1 MLRAVFSFVILVLG
15 VSLLALWVD
24 HQGRIRR
31 IHWTPPAPLPLDA
44 NAMVA
49 TLPARG
55 EINPTYL
62 LQTLERPVFSPS
74 RRPPPPPPPPEPTK
88 AKESAPPLT
97 DVHVFGLYG
106 SDRSGGAILRVDGKN
121 QRVTV
126 NESVK
131 GWRLVSIGERTLSF
145 RRGGRQHV
153 LELVHVI
160 PKVDPSSAIG
170 ASGVAGGAQ
179 VPARS
184 SRATRNVRPS
194 AATDS
199 PSAVISSPSSASS
212 PASASSSAGTA
223 PSFSPAAVNPPTP
236 PRFGGPQSAKKP

>member
-88 AKESAPPLT
+88 AEESAPPLT

-131 GWRLVSIGERTLSF
+131 GWRLVSIGERSLSF

-160 PKVDPSSAIG
+160 PKVDPSSASG
-170 ASGVAGGAQ
+170 ASGMAGGTQ

-184 SRATRNVRPS
+184 SRATRNAGPRVAPASRES
-194 AATDS
+194 S
-199 PSAVISSPSSASS
+199 VSSPTPVSSLPVTPPSSS
-212 PASASSSAGTA
+212 PAAS
-223 PSFSPAAVNPPTP
+223 PPPTP
-236 PRFGGPQSAKKP
+236 PRYGGLQSTKKP

>member
-88 AKESAPPLT
+88 AEESTPPLT

-121 QRVTV
+121 QRVAV

-160 PKVDPSSAIG
+160 PKVDPSSASG
-170 ASGVAGGAQ
+170 ASGMAGGAQ

-184 SRATRNVRPS
+184 SRATRNAGPR
-194 AATDS
+194 AATAS
-199 PSAVISSPSSASS
+199 RESSVSSPTPASS
-212 PASASSSAGTA
+212 LPVTPPSST
-223 PSFSPAAVNPPTP
+223 PAASPPPTP
-236 PRFGGPQSAKKP
+236 PRYGGLQSTKKP